1 MLDTGGNMA
10 VGRKSKYNYYNPD
23 YSRWN
28 LGHNSKL
35 SLEDKK
41 DLLRKFKKT
50 AQDRMYRLEKS
61 KVGAQTAKNWK
72 KTLNFNI
79 KEMSESDINF
89 KIAQVASFLAS
100 DRSTVSGIKKISK
113 KSISTLQERGYD
125 VTEENYD
132 DFIDFMNSRGDD
144 FVPSQVIANFFS
156 KATSQG
162 YNAKQINQA
171 FKKWSED
178 KSKYKKEIIEM
189 MKTGKTLTDEDVERI
204 MERGGRRGISAEQ
217 RREMK
222 MNRRNKNTRNKSNR
236 RSM

>member
-1 MLDTGGNMA
+1 MA
-10 VGRKSKYNYYNPD
+10 GGRKSKYNYYNPD

-61 KVGAQTAKNWK
+61 KIGAQTAKNWK

-79 KEMSESDINF
+79 NEMSESDINF

-100 DRSTVSGIKKISK
+100 DQSTVSGIKKIRK
-113 KSISTLQERGYD
+113 KSISTLQDHGYD
-125 VTEENYD
+125 VNEENYD
-132 DFIDFMNSRGDD
+132 DFIDFMNMFGED
-144 FVPSQVIANFFS
+144 FVPSTQIANFFS
-156 KATSQG
+156 KASGQG
-162 YNAKQINQA
+162 YNANQINQA
-171 FKKWSED
+171 FKKWTED
-178 KSKYKKEIIEM
+178 KSKFKKEVIEM
-189 MKTGKTLTDEDVERI
+189 MKTGKTITDEEVNRI
-204 MERGGRRGISAEQ
+204 MERGGNRGLSAEQ

-222 MNRRNKNTRNKSNR
+222 LNRRNTYTRNKNTRNKRGIR
-236 RSM
+236 RK

>member
-1 MLDTGGNMA
+1 MA
-10 VGRKSKYNYYNPD
+10 GGRKSKYNYYNPD

-35 SLEDKK
+35 SLDDKK

-79 KEMSESDINF
+79 NEMSESDINF

-100 DRSTVSGIKKISK
+100 DRSTVSGINKIRK
-113 KSISTLQERGYD
+113 KSISKLQEHGYD

-132 DFIDFMNSRGDD
+132 DFVDFINSFGDD
-144 FVPSQVIANFFS
+144 FVPSSQIANFYS
-156 KATSQG
+156 KASGQG
-162 YNAKQINQA
+162 YNAKQINNA
-171 FKKWSED
+171 FKKWTGD
-178 KSKYKKEIIEM
+178 KSKFKKEVIEM
-189 MKTGKTLTDEDVERI
+189 MKDGKTLTDEEVERI
-204 MERGGRRGISAEQ
+204 MERGGNRGLSAEQ
-217 RREMK
+217 RFEMK
-222 MNRRNKNTRNKSNR
+222 LNRRNKNTRNKR
-236 RSM
+236 RIRRK

>member
-1 MLDTGGNMA
+1 MA
-10 VGRKSKYNYYNPD
+10 GGRKSKYNYYNPD

-35 SLEDKK
+35 SLDDKK

-79 KEMSESDINF
+79 NEMSESDINF

-100 DRSTVSGIKKISK
+100 DRSTVSGIKKIRK
-113 KSISTLQERGYD
+113 KSISKLQEHGYN

-132 DFIDFMNSRGDD
+132 DFVDFMNSFGDD
-144 FVPSQVIANFFS
+144 FVPSTQIANFFS
-156 KATSQG
+156 KASGQG
-162 YNAKQINQA
+162 YNAKQINQS
-171 FKKWSED
+171 FKKWTED
-178 KSKYKKEIIEM
+178 KSKFKKEVIEM
-189 MKTGKTLTDEDVERI
+189 LKVGKTLTDEEVERI
-204 MERGGRRGISAEQ
+204 MERGGNRGLSAEQ
-217 RREMK
+217 RIEMK
-222 MNRRNKNTRNKSNR
+222 LNRRNKNTRNKR
-236 RSM
+236 RIRRK

>member
-1 MLDTGGNMA
+1 MA
-10 VGRKSKYNYYNPD
+10 GGRKSKYNYYNPD

-61 KVGAQTAKNWK
+61 KIGAQTAKNWK
-72 KTLNFNI
+72 KTLIFDINKMN
-79 KEMSESDINF
+79 ESDINF

-100 DRSTVSGIKKISK
+100 DQSTVSGIKKIRK
-113 KSISTLQERGYD
+113 KSISKLKEHGYD
-125 VTEENYD
+125 VNEENYD
-132 DFIDFMNSRGDD
+132 DFVDFMNSFGDD
-144 FVPSQVIANFFS
+144 FVPSNQIANFFS
-156 KATSQG
+156 KASGQG

-171 FKKWSED
+171 FKKWTAD
-178 KSKYKKEIIEM
+178 KSKFKKEVIEM
-189 MKTGKTLTDEDVERI
+189 IKTGKTLTDEDVERI
-204 MERGGRRGISAEQ
+204 MERGGQRGLSAEQ

-222 MNRRNKNTRNKSNR
+222 QNRRNKYTRNKNTRNKRGIR
-236 RSM
+236 RK

>member
-1 MLDTGGNMA
+1 MA

-35 SLEDKK
+35 SLDDKK
-41 DLLRKFKKT
+41 ELLRKFKKT

-61 KVGAQTAKNWK
+61 KIGAQTAKNWK

-79 KEMSESDINF
+79 NDMSESDINF

-100 DRSTVSGIKKISK
+100 DRSTVSGIKKIRK
-113 KSISTLQERGYD
+113 KSISTLKEHGYD

-132 DFIDFMNSRGDD
+132 DFVAFMNSFGDD
-144 FVPSQVIANFFS
+144 FVPSSQIANFFS
-156 KATSQG
+156 KASGQG
-162 YNAKQINQA
+162 YSAKQINQA
-171 FKKWSED
+171 FKKWTED
-178 KSKYKKEIIEM
+178 KSKFKNEVIEM
-189 MKTGKTLTDEDVERI
+189 MKEGKTLTDEDVERI
-204 MERGGRRGISAEQ
+204 MERGGRRGMSAEQ

-222 MNRRNKNTRNKSNR
+222 MNRRNKNTRNKRNR
-236 RSM
+236 RRK

>member
-1 MLDTGGNMA
+1 MA
-10 VGRKSKYNYYNPD
+10 GGRKSKYNYYNPD

-41 DLLRKFKKT
+41 DLLRKFKKI

-61 KVGAQTAKNWK
+61 KVGAQAAKNWK

-79 KEMSESDINF
+79 NEMSESDINF

-100 DRSTVSGIKKISK
+100 DRSTVSGIKKIRK
-113 KSISTLQERGYD
+113 KSISKLKEHGYD

-132 DFIDFMNSRGDD
+132 DFVDFMNSFGED
-144 FVPSQVIANFFS
+144 FVPSTQIANFFS
-156 KATSQG
+156 KASGKG
-162 YNAKQINQA
+162 YNSKQINQA

-178 KSKYKKEIIEM
+178 KSKFKKEVIEM
-189 MKTGKTLTDEDVERI
+189 MKEGKTLKDEEVERI
-204 MERGGRRGISAEQ
+204 MERGGNRGLSSEQ

-222 MNRRNKNTRNKSNR
+222 LNRRNKNTRNR
-236 RSM
+236 RRIRRK